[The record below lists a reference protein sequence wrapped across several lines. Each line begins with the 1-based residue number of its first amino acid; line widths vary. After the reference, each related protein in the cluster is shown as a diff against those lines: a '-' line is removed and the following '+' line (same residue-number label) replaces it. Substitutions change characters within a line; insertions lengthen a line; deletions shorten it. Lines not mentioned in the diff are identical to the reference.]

1 MCSVMIPPSSG
12 PIARA
17 IAETPAQIP
26 IAVPRSRAWNVAEMI
41 DSVAG
46 IISAAPTPWTP
57 RAAISSVAPDERPQA
72 SEESVKTIRPIVKI
86 SRRPSRSPSF
96 PPVSSSEAKLRAEA
110 ATVHSSSDVL
120 IPRSAL
126 IAGSA
131 TFTTVLSSMIM
142 KRAKQSAPNV
152 HQRRFSSAKIFAR
165 TAPPT
170 GRKLACTRLALTSQS
185 VKVTLA
191 GVEVIWRP
199 DQEARERTNALRL
212 ARKLGF
218 DDYASLVRFS
228 QDEPERF
235 WPAAIEDMEL
245 EFSRPWDAVVDESRG
260 PEWATW
266 FVGGR
271 LNLAW
276 NCVHRWAQG
285 ERADAPAAVWQSEDG
300 QRRSLTYREVSA
312 EVTRLAEALARLGV
326 EPGDRVA
333 LFLPMSPEVA
343 IASHACAH
351 LGAIQ
356 VPIFSGFA
364 APAIAARLQHSEAK
378 VVVTAD
384 GSLRRG
390 REVPMKELVD
400 EAVRESPSVEH
411 VVVWQRLGNG
421 AAMQAG
427 RDVFWS
433 DAVAGSPGE
442 LEPLEVDSE
451 HPYLLTYTSGTTG
464 LPKGVLHV
472 QGGFLVSITR
482 EVAYQA
488 DARPEDVIHFVT
500 DMGWIMGP
508 WEVVGGMALGCTIV
522 FAEGAPDW
530 PAADRLWGLVDSE
543 RVSIL
548 GLSPTLVRALI
559 PHGAEL
565 VERHDVSPL
574 RVLVT
579 TGEPWNPEP
588 YRWLFEHV
596 GGGRCPIINC
606 SGGTEVG
613 ACFLSPTPAV
623 PIKACSLGGP
633 ALGMAMDVVDADG
646 LSVRGEVGELV
657 CRRPFPGMTRGFWG
671 DPERYL
677 DTYWRRLPGIWVH
690 GDWAFVDD
698 EGFWFL
704 HGRSDDT
711 LNIAGKR
718 LGPSEL
724 ESAVVA
730 HPAVAEAAAVGV
742 PHEVKG
748 EVAWVFCALVPGVEP
763 SDELAAELR
772 GLAADELGKA
782 FAPERVLFVSALPK
796 TRSAKIV
803 RRAVRAKAL
812 GTDPGDL
819 SSLENPETLEE
830 IEHVATN

>member
-1 MCSVMIPPSSG
+1 ME
-12 PIARA
+12 PI
-17 IAETPAQIP
+17 
-26 IAVPRSRAWNVAEMI
+26 W
-41 DSVAG
+41 
-46 IISAAPTPWTP
+46 
-57 RAAISSVAPDERPQA
+57 
-72 SEESVKTIRPIVKI
+72 
-86 SRRPSRSPSF
+86 SPS
-96 PPVSSSEAKLRAEA
+96 
-110 ATVHSSSDVL
+110 D
-120 IPRSAL
+120 
-126 IAGSA
+126 
-131 TFTTVLSSMIM
+131 
-142 KRAKQSAPNV
+142 
-152 HQRRFSSAKIFAR
+152 
-165 TAPPT
+165 
-170 GRKLACTRLALTSQS
+170 
-185 VKVTLA
+185 
-191 GVEVIWRP
+191 EV
-199 DQEARERTNALRL
+199 RERSNAMRL
-212 ARKLGF
+212 ARRLGF
-218 DDYASLVRFS
+218 GDYWDLVRFS
-228 QDEPERF
+228 ADEPDRF
-235 WPAAIEDMEL
+235 WPAAIEDMGL
-245 EFSRPWDAVVDESRG
+245 EFSRPWSAVLDESRG

-285 ERADAPAAVWQSEDG
+285 ERAAAEAAVWQSEDG
-300 QRRSLTYREVSA
+300 ERHALTYAQLSDR
-312 EVTRLAEALARLGV
+312 VTRFAEALVALGV

-351 LGAIQ
+351 VGAIQ

-364 APAIAARLQHSEAK
+364 APAVAARLRHSEATI
-378 VVVTAD
+378 VVTAD

-390 REVPMKELVD
+390 REMPMKEIVD
-400 EAVRESPSVEH
+400 EAVAQSPSVQH
-411 VVVWQRLGNG
+411 VVVWRRLERDDVP
-421 AAMQAG
+421 MRPG
-427 RDVFWS
+427 RDLF
-433 DAVAGSPGE
+433 DHEAMAHGSGT

-464 LPKGVLHV
+464 QPKGVLHV

-508 WEVVGGMALGCTIV
+508 WEVVGGGALGCTIV
-522 FAEGAPDW
+522 FAEGAADY
-530 PAADRLWGLVDSE
+530 PAADRLWGLVGRE

-565 VERHDVSPL
+565 VERHDLSSL

-623 PIKACSLGGP
+623 PIKSCSLGGP
-633 ALGMAMDVVDADG
+633 ALGMAMDVVDSDG
-646 LSVRGEVGELV
+646 RPVRGEVGELV
-657 CRRPFPGMTRGFWG
+657 CRRPFPGMTRGFWR

-677 DTYWRRLPGIWVH
+677 DTYWRRLPGVWVH
-690 GDWAFVDD
+690 GDWASVDED
-698 EGFWFL
+698 GYWFL

-718 LGPSEL
+718 LGPAEL
-724 ESAVVA
+724 ESAIVA
-730 HPAVAEAAAVGV
+730 HPSVAEAAAVGV
-742 PHEVKG
+742 PHDVKG
-748 EVAWVFCALVPGVEP
+748 EVAWVFCALVPGAEP
-763 SDELAAELR
+763 SEELVGELRALAAR
-772 GLAADELGKA
+772 ELGKA
-782 FAPERVLFVSALPK
+782 FAPERVLFISALPK

-812 GTDPGDL
+812 GADPGDL

-830 IEHVATN
+830 IAEAVGS